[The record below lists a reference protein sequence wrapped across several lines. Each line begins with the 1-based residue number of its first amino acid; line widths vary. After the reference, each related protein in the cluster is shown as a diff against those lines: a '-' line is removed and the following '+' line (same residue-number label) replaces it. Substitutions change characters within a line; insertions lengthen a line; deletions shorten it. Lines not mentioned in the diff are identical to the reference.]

1 MRVGNCG
8 RRVHFAPVV
17 LLAGVL
23 AVLVFGAGVASASTT
38 VNCNAV
44 GGSAAFQAALGVPGT
59 VFVSGTCDG
68 TFTVT
73 ANVTVT
79 GSPSATLDGQGAGST
94 LKVFPGHTV
103 TLNNLTVTGG
113 NSPDVGGGIG
123 SIKSTLTLNNCLV
136 TGNTAA
142 DAGGGIVSGANPGP
156 PGGMLT
162 LNSTRVT
169 DNVVLAAPGNGG
181 GGGILNHNGTAVL
194 NNSVVSGNS
203 AQGGGGIANGN
214 GGSAGAGGTMT
225 ITGSVV
231 SGNSATGG
239 PPGGAGGIANGG
251 TLTLTNST
259 VSGNQAVGGVGGG
272 ILNHGV
278 ATISGSAINGN
289 LAPDD
294 NSGDQGNGGGIFNA
308 NFGVP
313 GTGQLTIT
321 NSQVTRNQSG
331 LGGGIFSGAFGGD
344 ASLQLTSTDVSLN
357 IVKGA
362 QSGGGG
368 IANISGD
375 PGSGGGNA
383 VLTMSGSTLVGNLA
397 RQGLGGAIANVSQG
411 ADASTSIVSTTIGST
426 RLQPPYSL
434 NPNQAEFGGG
444 IFNWAMQGPADVTL
458 GTGAV
463 VVGNQA
469 FITGGGVFNA
479 DGATLTVAGGL
490 VLLNHPNNIVNDPT
504 F

>member
-1 MRVGNCG
+1 MLVGRSVRG
-8 RRVHFAPVV
+8 APLL
-17 LLAGVL
+17 LLAGLVSVMVL
-23 AVLVFGAGVASASTT
+23 AFGSGAASASTT
-38 VNCNAV
+38 VNCDLP
-44 GGSAAFQAALGVPGT
+44 GGAAAFQAALTVPGT

-68 TFTVT
+68 TFTVS
-73 ANVTVT
+73 ASVTVT

-94 LKVFPGHTV
+94 LKIFPGHTV

-142 DAGGGIVSGANPGP
+142 DAGGGIVSGAPPGP

-169 DNVVLAAPGNGG
+169 DNVVLAVPGNGG

-225 ITGSVV
+225 ITGSAV
-231 SGNSATGG
+231 SGNVATGG

-259 VSGNQAVGGVGGG
+259 VSGNQAVGGPGGG

-278 ATISGSAINGN
+278 ATISSSLVSGN
-289 LAPDD
+289 AAPDD
-294 NSGDQGNGGGIFNA
+294 NLGDQGIGGGIVNL
-308 NFGVP
+308 NFGVN
-313 GTGQLTIT
+313 GTGVMSII
-321 NSQVTRNQSG
+321 NSQVTRNQA
-331 LGGGIFSGAFGGD
+331 GA
-344 ASLQLTSTDVSLN
+344 
-357 IVKGA
+357 
-362 QSGGGG
+362 GGG
-368 IANISGD
+368 IATGD
-375 PGSGGGNA
+375 AGGDSS
-383 VLTMSGSTLVGNLA
+383 LTVSGSTVSFNSVSGPQSFGGGIGQIASADTANITITGSILVGNLA
-397 RQGLGGAIANVSQG
+397 RQGLGGAIGNLSTGGSANVSI
-411 ADASTSIVSTTIGST
+411 ASTTIGST
-426 RLQPPYSL
+426 RLSPPYTL
-434 NPNQAEFGGG
+434 NPNQAQFGGG
-444 IFNWAMQGPADVTL
+444 IFNGAFAGPASVSLST
-458 GTGAV
+458 GTV
-463 VVGNQA
+463 VVGNKA
-469 FITGGGVFNA
+469 SADGGGIFNA
-479 DGATLTVAGGL
+479 DGATLLSSGAL
-490 VLLNHPNNIVNDPT
+490 VLLNHPDNIVNDPT